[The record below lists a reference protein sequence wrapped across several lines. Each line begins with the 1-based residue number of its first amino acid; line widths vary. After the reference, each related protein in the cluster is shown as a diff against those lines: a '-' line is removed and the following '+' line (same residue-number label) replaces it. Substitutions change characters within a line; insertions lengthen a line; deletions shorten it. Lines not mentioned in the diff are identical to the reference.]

1 MNERTERNESGS
13 IGKSISSSKV
23 SPDALKTMRLARKE
37 TQSRFWGRFGVT
49 QTRGSRFE
57 LGQEIPQPIGIL
69 IRLYLDGIVSDGD
82 LWRARRRP
90 RIASKQ
96 RALAAQG
103 GENPMR
109 ST

>member
-1 MNERTERNESGS
+1 MNEHAARNESGS
-13 IGKSISSSKV
+13 IGKSPSSNKV
-23 SPDALKTMRLARKE
+23 SSDELKAMRLARKE

-57 LGQEIPQPIGIL
+57 LGQEIPHPIGIL

-96 RALAAQG
+96 RTLAAHG
-103 GENPMR
+103 GANPIR
-109 ST
+109 SN